1 MKSVQ
6 DQIDNTPM
14 SGFQVLA
21 VAVCLAINMLDGYD
35 VLVMSFTAP
44 FVADEWALSQTVT
57 GWLLSASLIGMALG
71 SLFLAPLADVFGRR
85 RMTLLALAAV
95 TAGMLASA
103 MAANYP
109 QLIALRFFTG
119 LGIGAMLASLTV
131 VVSEYSSKRRR
142 TLVLIILQ
150 AGFPAGAMIW
160 GMVAAPIILG
170 YGWRWA
176 FVFGGVLSGLM
187 IPVAMATLPES
198 LDYLLTSRPPGALE
212 KANRVLRRMGKT
224 TVKELGPATQARPAR
239 AKLGSLFRHGRGRNT
254 LLIWVCF
261 FCTLL
266 VFYFFMSWTPKL
278 LIDAGLSEQ
287 AGLSG
292 GIILNAGAILGG
304 IALGLLASRI
314 RLNWLQSGYALL
326 GGVLMI
332 AFGVYS
338 GELFTALALAFLVG
352 LFGTGCIMGAY
363 AAVPQMYPPEVR
375 TTGTGVAIGVGRW
388 GAVAAPTVA
397 GVLLD
402 TGWTGPDLYFI
413 FAIPLFAAA
422 AAALFLR
429 INRPH

>member
-6 DQIDNTPM
+6 DQINNTPM

-21 VAVCLAINMLDGYD
+21 VTVCLAINMLDGYD

-71 SLFLAPLADVFGRR
+71 SLFLAPLADIYGRR
-85 RMTLLALAAV
+85 RMTLLSLTAV

-103 MAANYP
+103 GAANYP

-131 VVSEYSSKRRR
+131 VVSEYSSDRRR
-142 TLVLIILQ
+142 TLALIILQ
-150 AGFPAGAMIW
+150 AGFPAGAMVW

-187 IPVAMATLPES
+187 IPVAMAFLPES
-198 LDYLLTSRPPGALE
+198 LDYLLTSRPPNVLE
-212 KANRVLRRMGKT
+212 KVNQVLRRMGKT
-224 TVKELGPATQARPAR
+224 TVKELGAATRARPAR
-239 AKLGSLFRHGRGRNT
+239 AKLGSLFQDGRGRNT

-314 RLNWLQSGYALL
+314 RLNWLQSGYALI
-326 GGVLMI
+326 GGLFMI
-332 AFGVYS
+332 AFGAYA
-338 GELFTALALAFLVG
+338 GELLTALALAFLVG

-375 TTGTGVAIGVGRW
+375 TTGTGMAIGVGRW
-388 GAVAAPTVA
+388 GGVAAPTVA

-402 TGWTGPDLYFI
+402 AGWTGPNLYFM
-413 FAIPLFAAA
+413 FAIPLFMAAA
-422 AAALFLR
+422 AAMFLR
-429 INRPH
+429 FR

>member
-6 DQIDNTPM
+6 DQINNTPM

-21 VAVCLAINMLDGYD
+21 VTVCLAINMLDGYD

-44 FVADEWALSQTVT
+44 FVAQEWALSQTVT

-71 SLFLAPLADVFGRR
+71 SLFLAPLADLYGRR
-85 RMTLLALAAV
+85 RMTLLSLTAV

-103 MAANYP
+103 TAANYP

-131 VVSEYSSKRRR
+131 VVSEYSSDRRR
-142 TLVLIILQ
+142 TLALIILQ
-150 AGFPAGAMIW
+150 AGFPAGAMVW
-160 GMVAAPIILG
+160 GIVAAPIILG

-187 IPVAMATLPES
+187 IPVAMAALPES
-198 LDYLLTSRPPGALE
+198 LDYLLTSRPPDALE
-212 KANRVLRRMGKT
+212 KVNRVLKRMGKT
-224 TVKELGPATQARPAR
+224 LVKELDKVTHAGPSR
-239 AKLGSLFRHGRGRNT
+239 AKLDSLFRHGRARNT

-266 VFYFFMSWTPKL
+266 AFYFFMSWTPKL
-278 LIDAGLSEQ
+278 LIDAGLSEG

-292 GIILNAGAILGG
+292 GILLNGGGIVGG
-304 IALGLLASRI
+304 IALGLMASRI
-314 RLNWLQSGYALL
+314 RLNRLQSGYTLI
-326 GGVLMI
+326 GGLFMI
-332 AFGVYS
+332 AFGAFA
-338 GELFTALALAFLVG
+338 GELYTALALAFLVG

-388 GAVAAPTVA
+388 GGVAAPTAA
-397 GVLLD
+397 GMLLD
-402 TGWTGPDLYFI
+402 AGWTGPNLYFI
-413 FAIPLFAAA
+413 FAIPLFMAAA
-422 AAALFLR
+422 AAMFLR
-429 INRPH
+429 FRT

>member
-6 DQIDNTPM
+6 DRINNTPM

-21 VAVCLAINMLDGYD
+21 VTVCLAINMLDGYD

-44 FVADEWALSQTVT
+44 FVAEDWALSQTVT

-71 SLFLAPLADVFGRR
+71 SLFLAPLADVYGRR
-85 RMTLLALAAV
+85 RMTLISLTAV

-103 MAANYP
+103 AAANYP

-131 VVSEYSSKRRR
+131 VVSEYSSDRRR
-142 TLVLIILQ
+142 TLALIILQ
-150 AGFPAGAMIW
+150 AGFPAGAMVW
-160 GMVAAPIILG
+160 GIVAAPIILG

-187 IPVAMATLPES
+187 IPVAMAFLPES
-198 LDYLLTSRPPGALE
+198 LDYLLSSRPPNTLE
-212 KANRVLRRMGKT
+212 KVNRTLKRMGKT
-224 TVKELGPATQARPAR
+224 MVRELGTVTQAKPAR
-239 AKLGSLFRHGRGRNT
+239 AKLNHLFRHGRGRNT

-314 RLNWLQSGYALL
+314 PLNWLQSGYALI

-332 AFGVYS
+332 AFGAYA

-363 AAVPQMYPPEVR
+363 AAVPQMYPPEMR
-375 TTGTGVAIGVGRW
+375 TTGTGMAIGVGRW
-388 GAVAAPTVA
+388 GGVAAPTVA

-402 TGWTGPDLYFI
+402 AGWTGPDLYLI
-413 FAIPLFAAA
+413 FAIPLFMAAA
-422 AAALFLR
+422 AAMFLR
-429 INRPH
+429 FRT

>member
-6 DQIDNTPM
+6 DQINNTPM

-21 VAVCLAINMLDGYD
+21 VTVCLAINMLDGYD

-44 FVADEWALSQTVT
+44 FVAEEWALSQTVT

-71 SLFLAPLADVFGRR
+71 SLFLAPLADLYGRR
-85 RMTLLALAAV
+85 RMTLLSLTAV

-103 MAANYP
+103 AAANYP

-131 VVSEYSSKRRR
+131 VVSEYSSDRRR
-142 TLVLIILQ
+142 TLALIILQ

-160 GMVAAPIILG
+160 GIVAAPIILG

-187 IPVAMATLPES
+187 IPVAMAFLPES
-198 LDYLLTSRPPGALE
+198 LDYLLSSRTPNTLE
-212 KANRVLRRMGKT
+212 KVNRTLKRMGKT
-224 TVKELGPATQARPAR
+224 MVRELGTITQAKPAR
-239 AKLGSLFRHGRGRNT
+239 AKLNQLFRHGRGRNT

-304 IALGLLASRI
+304 LALGLLASRI
-314 RLNWLQSGYALL
+314 RLNWLQSGYALM
-326 GGVLMI
+326 GGLLMI
-332 AFGVYS
+332 AFGVYA
-338 GELFTALALAFLVG
+338 GELFTALTLAFLVG

-375 TTGTGVAIGVGRW
+375 TTGTGMAIGVGRW
-388 GAVAAPTVA
+388 GGVAAPTAA
-397 GVLLD
+397 GMLLD
-402 TGWTGPDLYFI
+402 AGWTGPNLYFI
-413 FAIPLFAAA
+413 FAIPLFMAAA
-422 AAALFLR
+422 AAMFLR
-429 INRPH
+429 FRT

>member
-1 MKSVQ
+1 MKLVQ
-6 DQIDNTPM
+6 DQINNTPM

-21 VAVCLAINMLDGYD
+21 VTVCLAINMLDGYD

-44 FVADEWALSQTVT
+44 FVAEEWALSQTVT

-71 SLFLAPLADVFGRR
+71 SLFLAPLADLYGRR
-85 RMTLLALAAV
+85 RMTLLSLTAV

-103 MAANYP
+103 AAANYP

-131 VVSEYSSKRRR
+131 VVSEYSSDRRR
-142 TLVLIILQ
+142 TLALIILQ

-160 GMVAAPIILG
+160 GIVAAPIILG

-187 IPVAMATLPES
+187 IPVAMAFLPES
-198 LDYLLTSRPPGALE
+198 LDYLLSSRPPNTLE
-212 KANRVLRRMGKT
+212 KVNRTLKRMGKT
-224 TVKELGPATQARPAR
+224 MVRELDTVTQAKPAR
-239 AKLGSLFRHGRGRNT
+239 AKLNQLFRHGRGRNT

-304 IALGLLASRI
+304 LALGLLASRI
-314 RLNWLQSGYALL
+314 RLNWLQSGYALI
-326 GGVLMI
+326 GGLFMI
-332 AFGVYS
+332 AFGAFA
-338 GELFTALALAFLVG
+338 GELYTALTLAFLVG

-375 TTGTGVAIGVGRW
+375 TTGTGMAIGVGRW
-388 GAVAAPTVA
+388 GGVAAPTAA
-397 GVLLD
+397 GMLLD
-402 TGWTGPDLYFI
+402 AGWTGPNLYFI
-413 FAIPLFAAA
+413 FAIPLFMAAA
-422 AAALFLR
+422 AAMFLR
-429 INRPH
+429 FRA

>member
-6 DQIDNTPM
+6 DRINNTPM

-21 VAVCLAINMLDGYD
+21 VTVCLAINMLDGYD

-44 FVADEWALSQTVT
+44 FVAEDWALSQTVT

-71 SLFLAPLADVFGRR
+71 SLFLAPLADVYGRR
-85 RMTLLALAAV
+85 RMTLVSLTAV

-103 MAANYP
+103 AAANYP

-131 VVSEYSSKRRR
+131 VVSEYSSDRRR
-142 TLVLIILQ
+142 TLALIILQ
-150 AGFPAGAMIW
+150 AGFPAGAMVW
-160 GMVAAPIILG
+160 GIVAAPIILG

-187 IPVAMATLPES
+187 IPVAMAFLPES
-198 LDYLLTSRPPGALE
+198 LDYLLSSRPPNTLE
-212 KANRVLRRMGKT
+212 KVNRTLKRMGKT
-224 TVKELGPATQARPAR
+224 MVRELGTVTQAKPAR
-239 AKLGSLFRHGRGRNT
+239 AKLNHLFRHGRGRNT

-314 RLNWLQSGYALL
+314 PLNWLQSGYALM

-332 AFGVYS
+332 AFGAYA

-363 AAVPQMYPPEVR
+363 AAVPQMYPPEMR
-375 TTGTGVAIGVGRW
+375 TTGTGMAIGVGRW
-388 GAVAAPTVA
+388 GGVAAPTVA

-402 TGWTGPDLYFI
+402 AGWTGPDLYLI
-413 FAIPLFAAA
+413 FAIPLFMAAA
-422 AAALFLR
+422 AAMFLR
-429 INRPH
+429 LRT

>member
-1 MKSVQ
+1 
-6 DQIDNTPM
+6 
-14 SGFQVLA
+14 
-21 VAVCLAINMLDGYD
+21 
-35 VLVMSFTAP
+35 
-44 FVADEWALSQTVT
+44 
-57 GWLLSASLIGMALG
+57 
-71 SLFLAPLADVFGRR
+71 
-85 RMTLLALAAV
+85 
-95 TAGMLASA
+95 MLASA
-103 MAANYP
+103 AAANYP

-131 VVSEYSSKRRR
+131 VVSEYSSDRRR
-142 TLVLIILQ
+142 TLALIILQ
-150 AGFPAGAMIW
+150 AGFPAGAMVW
-160 GMVAAPIILG
+160 GIVAAPIILG

-176 FVFGGVLSGLM
+176 FVFGGILSGLM
-187 IPVAMATLPES
+187 IPVAMAFLPES
-198 LDYLLTSRPPGALE
+198 LDYLLSSRPPNTLE
-212 KANRVLRRMGKT
+212 KVNRTLKRMGKT
-224 TVKELGPATQARPAR
+224 MVQELGNVTQAKPAR
-239 AKLGSLFRHGRGRNT
+239 AKLNHLFQHGRGRNT

-314 RLNWLQSGYALL
+314 RLNWLQSGYALM

-332 AFGVYS
+332 AFGAYA

-375 TTGTGVAIGVGRW
+375 TTGTGMAIGVGRW
-388 GAVAAPTVA
+388 GGVAAPTVA

-413 FAIPLFAAA
+413 FAIPLFVAAA
-422 AAALFLR
+422 AAMFLR
-429 INRPH
+429 IRRSH

>member
-6 DQIDNTPM
+6 DRINNTPM

-21 VAVCLAINMLDGYD
+21 VTVCLAINMLDGYD

-44 FVADEWALSQTVT
+44 FVASDWVLSQTVT
-57 GWLLSASLIGMALG
+57 GWLLSASPVGMAFG
-71 SLFLAPLADVFGRR
+71 SLFLAPLADLYGRR
-85 RMTLLALAAV
+85 RMTLLSLTAV

-103 MAANYP
+103 MAADYL

-131 VVSEYSSKRRR
+131 VVSEYSSNRRR
-142 TLVLIILQ
+142 TLALIILQ
-150 AGFPAGAMIW
+150 AGFPAGAMVW
-160 GMVAAPIILG
+160 GIVAAPIILG

-187 IPVAMATLPES
+187 IPVAKAALPES
-198 LDYLLTSRPPGALE
+198 LDYLLTSRPPDALE
-212 KANRVLRRMGKT
+212 KVNRVLKRMGKT
-224 TVKELGPATQARPAR
+224 VVKELDKVSQARPSR
-239 AKLGSLFRHGRGRNT
+239 AKLNSLFQHGRARNT

-278 LIDAGLSEQ
+278 LIDAGLSEG

-292 GIILNAGAILGG
+292 GILLNGGAIFGG
-304 IALGLLASRI
+304 VVLALMASRT
-314 RLNWLQSGYALL
+314 RLNRLQSGYALI
-326 GGVLMI
+326 GGVFMI
-332 AFGVYS
+332 AFGAFA
-338 GELFTALALAFLVG
+338 GELYTALTLAFLVG

-388 GAVAAPTVA
+388 GGVAAPTAA
-397 GVLLD
+397 GMLLD
-402 TGWTGPDLYFI
+402 AGWTGPELYFI
-413 FAIPLFAAA
+413 FAIPLFMAAA
-422 AAALFLR
+422 AAFFLR
-429 INRPH
+429 FRT

>member
-6 DQIDNTPM
+6 DQINNTPM

-21 VAVCLAINMLDGYD
+21 VTVCLAINMLDGYD

-44 FVADEWALSQTVT
+44 FVAEEWALSQTVT

-71 SLFLAPLADVFGRR
+71 SLFLAPLADLYGRR
-85 RMTLLALAAV
+85 RMTLLSLTAV

-103 MAANYP
+103 AAANYP

-131 VVSEYSSKRRR
+131 VVSEYSSDRRR
-142 TLVLIILQ
+142 TLALIILQ

-160 GMVAAPIILG
+160 GIVAAPIILG

-187 IPVAMATLPES
+187 IPVAMAFLPES
-198 LDYLLTSRPPGALE
+198 LDYLLSSRTPNTLE
-212 KANRVLRRMGKT
+212 KVNRTLKRMGKT
-224 TVKELGPATQARPAR
+224 MVRELGTITQAKPAR
-239 AKLGSLFRHGRGRNT
+239 AKLNQLFRHGRGRNT

-304 IALGLLASRI
+304 LALGLLASRI
-314 RLNWLQSGYALL
+314 RLNWLQSGYALM

-332 AFGVYS
+332 AFGAYA
-338 GELFTALALAFLVG
+338 GELFTALTLAFLVG

-388 GAVAAPTVA
+388 GGVAAPTAA
-397 GVLLD
+397 GMLLD
-402 TGWTGPDLYFI
+402 TGWTGPELYSI
-413 FAIPLFAAA
+413 FAIPLFMAAA
-422 AAALFLR
+422 AAMFLR
-429 INRPH
+429 FRT

>member
-6 DQIDNTPM
+6 DRINNTPM

-21 VAVCLAINMLDGYD
+21 VTVCLAINMLDGYD

-44 FVADEWALSQTVT
+44 FVASDWFLSQTVT
-57 GWLLSASLIGMALG
+57 GWLLSASPIGMAFG
-71 SLFLAPLADVFGRR
+71 SLFLAPLADLYGRR
-85 RMTLLALAAV
+85 RMTLLSLTAV

-103 MAANYP
+103 MAADYP

-131 VVSEYSSKRRR
+131 VVSEYSSNRRR
-142 TLVLIILQ
+142 TLALIILQ

-160 GMVAAPIILG
+160 GIVAAPIILG

-176 FVFGGVLSGLM
+176 FVFGGALSGLM
-187 IPVAMATLPES
+187 IPVAMAALPES
-198 LDYLLTSRPPGALE
+198 LDYLLTSRPPDALE
-212 KANRVLRRMGKT
+212 KVNRVLKRMGKT
-224 TVKELGPATQARPAR
+224 VVKELDKVTHARPAR
-239 AKLGSLFRHGRGRNT
+239 AKLNSLFRHGRARNT

-278 LIDAGLSEQ
+278 LIDAGLSEG

-292 GIILNAGAILGG
+292 GILLNGGAIFGG
-304 IALGLLASRI
+304 VVLALMASRI
-314 RLNWLQSGYALL
+314 PLNRLQSGYALI
-326 GGVLMI
+326 GGLFMI
-332 AFGVYS
+332 AFGAFA
-338 GELFTALALAFLVG
+338 GELYTALALAFLVG

-388 GAVAAPTVA
+388 GGVAAPTAA
-397 GVLLD
+397 GMLLD
-402 TGWTGPDLYFI
+402 AGWTGPELYFI
-413 FAIPLFAAA
+413 FAIPLFMAAA
-422 AAALFLR
+422 AAMFLR
-429 INRPH
+429 FRT

>member
-6 DQIDNTPM
+6 DQINNTPM

-21 VAVCLAINMLDGYD
+21 VTVCLAINMLDGYD

-71 SLFLAPLADVFGRR
+71 SLFLAPLADLYGRR
-85 RMTLLALAAV
+85 HMTLLSLTAV

-103 MAANYP
+103 AAANYP

-131 VVSEYSSKRRR
+131 VVSEYSSDRRR
-142 TLVLIILQ
+142 TLALIILQ
-150 AGFPAGAMIW
+150 AGFPAGAMVW

-187 IPVAMATLPES
+187 IPVAMAFLPES
-198 LDYLLTSRPPGALE
+198 LDYLLSSRPPNTLE
-212 KANRVLRRMGKT
+212 KVNRTLKRMGKT
-224 TVKELGPATQARPAR
+224 MVRELGTATRAKPAR
-239 AKLGSLFRHGRGRNT
+239 AKLNHLFQHGRGRNT

-266 VFYFFMSWTPKL
+266 VFYFFVSWTPKL

-332 AFGVYS
+332 AFGIYS

-375 TTGTGVAIGVGRW
+375 TTGTGVAIGLGRW
-388 GAVAAPTVA
+388 GGVAAPTVA

-402 TGWTGPDLYFI
+402 AGWKGPDLYFI
-413 FAIPLFAAA
+413 FAIPLFVAAA
-422 AAALFLR
+422 AAIFLR
-429 INRPH
+429 FRT

>member
-6 DQIDNTPM
+6 DQINNTPM

-21 VAVCLAINMLDGYD
+21 VTVCLAINMLDGYD

-44 FVADEWALSQTVT
+44 FVAEEWALSQTVT

-71 SLFLAPLADVFGRR
+71 SLFLAPLADLYGRR
-85 RMTLLALAAV
+85 RMTLLSLTAV

-103 MAANYP
+103 AAANYP

-131 VVSEYSSKRRR
+131 VVSEYSSDRRR
-142 TLVLIILQ
+142 TLALIILQ
-150 AGFPAGAMIW
+150 AGFPAGAMVW
-160 GMVAAPIILG
+160 GIVAAPIILG

-187 IPVAMATLPES
+187 IPVAMAFLPES
-198 LDYLLTSRPPGALE
+198 LDYLLSSRPPNTLE
-212 KANRVLRRMGKT
+212 KVNRTLKRMGKT
-224 TVKELGPATQARPAR
+224 MVRELGTVTQAKPAR
-239 AKLGSLFRHGRGRNT
+239 AKLNQLFRHGRGRNT

-314 RLNWLQSGYALL
+314 RLNRLQSGYALM
-326 GGVLMI
+326 GGILMI
-332 AFGVYS
+332 AFGAYA
-338 GELFTALALAFLVG
+338 GELFTALTLAFLVG

-375 TTGTGVAIGVGRW
+375 TTGTGMAIGVGRW
-388 GAVAAPTVA
+388 GGVAAPTAA
-397 GVLLD
+397 GMLLD
-402 TGWTGPDLYFI
+402 AGWTGPDLYFI
-413 FAIPLFAAA
+413 FAIPLFMAAA
-422 AAALFLR
+422 AAMFLR
-429 INRPH
+429 FRT

>member
-6 DQIDNTPM
+6 DQINNTPM

-21 VAVCLAINMLDGYD
+21 VTVCLAINMLDGYD

-44 FVADEWALSQTVT
+44 FVAEEWALSQTVT

-71 SLFLAPLADVFGRR
+71 SLFLAPLADLYGRR
-85 RMTLLALAAV
+85 RMTLLSLTAV

-103 MAANYP
+103 AAANYP

-131 VVSEYSSKRRR
+131 VVSEYSSDRRR
-142 TLVLIILQ
+142 TLALIILQ

-160 GMVAAPIILG
+160 GIVAAPIILG

-187 IPVAMATLPES
+187 IPVAMAFLPES
-198 LDYLLTSRPPGALE
+198 LDYLLSSRTPNTLE
-212 KANRVLRRMGKT
+212 KVNRTLKRMGKT
-224 TVKELGPATQARPAR
+224 MVRELGTITQAKPAR
-239 AKLGSLFRHGRGRNT
+239 AKLNQLFRHGRGRNT

-287 AGLSG
+287 VGLSG

-304 IALGLLASRI
+304 LALGLLASRI
-314 RLNWLQSGYALL
+314 RLNWLQSGYALM

-332 AFGVYS
+332 AFGAYA
-338 GELFTALALAFLVG
+338 GELFTALTLAFLVG

-388 GAVAAPTVA
+388 GGVAAPTAA
-397 GVLLD
+397 GMLLD
-402 TGWTGPDLYFI
+402 TGWTGPELYSI
-413 FAIPLFAAA
+413 FAIPLFMAAA
-422 AAALFLR
+422 AAMFLR
-429 INRPH
+429 FRT